1 MTPNLNTLITLAKG
15 AGEILRAGY
24 GQAKEIR
31 HKGTVD
37 LVTQFDH
44 QSEDYLVG
52 EIHRQFPQDTI
63 VTEESGLLS
72 GSGGGERW
80 YLDPLDGT
88 VNFAHGVPMF
98 AVSIAY
104 EETGQMK
111 YGVVYEPLRDECFC
125 AEAGKGATLNGE
137 PIQVSTA
144 PDLIHS
150 LMVTGFPYDLLDTPK
165 NNLDNFVR
173 FSRLCQGVRRL
184 GSAALDLCYVA
195 CGRLDGYW
203 EIRLSAWDIAAGS
216 LIVREAGGVMTDL
229 AGDPQVMKAPFSVL
243 AANPVIHPL
252 MLGLLQDKV

>member
-1 MTPNLNTLITLAKG
+1 MTPNLNTLITLAQG
-15 AGEILRAGY
+15 AGKILRAGY
-24 GQAKEIR
+24 SQAKEIR

-52 EIHRQFPQDTI
+52 EIRRQFPQDTI

-72 GSGGGERW
+72 GSGGGRW
-80 YLDPLDGT
+80 YIDPLDGT

-104 EETGQMK
+104 EEAGQMK
-111 YGVVYEPLRDECFC
+111 FGVVYEPLRDECFC

-137 PIQVSTA
+137 PIQVSSA

-173 FSRLCQGVRRL
+173 FSRRCQGVRRL

-243 AANPVIHPL
+243 AANSVIHPL

>member
-24 GQAKEIR
+24 SQAKEIR

-52 EIHRQFPQDTI
+52 EIRRQFPQDTI

-72 GSGGGERW
+72 GSGGGRW

-104 EETGQMK
+104 EEAGQMK

-137 PIQVSTA
+137 PIQVSSA

-173 FSRLCQGVRRL
+173 FSRLLPGRAPAGFGGAGPVLRGLRPAGWLLGDPPERL
-184 GSAALDLCYVA
+184 GY
-195 CGRLDGYW
+195 CGRQPD
-203 EIRLSAWDIAAGS
+203 RT
-216 LIVREAGGVMTDL
+216 RGGRGDDRPGGRS
-229 AGDPQVMKAPFSVL
+229 AGDESAFFGAGRQPGHPSADAGP
-243 AANPVIHPL
+243 AAR
-252 MLGLLQDKV
+252 

>member
-1 MTPNLNTLITLAKG
+1 MTPNLNTLITLSKG

-63 VTEESGLLS
+63 VTEESGLLN
-72 GSGGGERW
+72 GSGGGRW

-104 EETGQMK
+104 EEAGQMK

-216 LIVREAGGVMTDL
+216 LIVREAGGLMTDL
-229 AGDPQVMKAPFSVL
+229 EGDPQVMKAPFSVL